1 MMKIIFRISIFA
13 VVLFIGAYW
22 AASNP
27 TTASSVKNTADSV
40 ISFTKDAITD

>member
-13 VVLFIGAYW
+13 VVLFVGAYW

-27 TTASSVKNTADSV
+27 AAANSMKNATDSAV
-40 ISFTKDAITD
+40 SFAKNAITG